1 MNLELLR
8 TFLELNHTRHFGRA
22 AEALHLTQ
30 AAVSARIKQ
39 LETLLGVKLFDR
51 VRRDIRLTPEG
62 ARLLRHA
69 DSLLAGWRKAR
80 QEVSAGRFGEQL
92 SLGGS
97 LRLWDV
103 LLQDWLHALY
113 RRYPGLAISAE
124 SHTPEVLTRRLLD
137 GMLDIAIMLEPAQ
150 LEVLRIEEIASIML
164 VMVSTE
170 PINEAERALADGY
183 IMVDWGLGH
192 ALEHRR
198 MFPDAPE
205 PRVRVG
211 QAKMALSFLQ
221 TWGGAAYLPARMVAA
236 ELGAGTLHVVND
248 APRPVY
254 HAYAVYPVRAAKQAL
269 IERTLALIERE
280 FPLEASLP

>member
-39 LETLLGVKLFDR
+39 LESLLGVKLFDR
-51 VRRDIRLTPEG
+51 IRRDIRLTPEG

-69 DSLLAGWRKAR
+69 DGLLAGWRKAR

-103 LLQDWLHALY
+103 LLQEWLHALH
-113 RRYPGLAISAE
+113 RRYPRLAIIAE

-137 GMLDIAIMLEPAQ
+137 GRLDIAIMLEPAQ
-150 LEVLRIEEIASIML
+150 LEVLRIEEVALIKLA
-164 VMVSTE
+164 MVSTTS
-170 PINEAERALADGY
+170 NASAETALSHGY
-183 IMVDWGLGH
+183 VMVDWGLGH

-205 PRVRVG
+205 PQIRVG
-211 QAKMALSFLQ
+211 QAKMALSFLK
-221 TWGGAAYLPARMVAA
+221 TWGGAAYLPACGVC
-236 ELGAGTLHVVND
+236 
-248 APRPVY
+248 
-254 HAYAVYPVRAAKQAL
+254 AK
-269 IERTLALIERE
+269 
-280 FPLEASLP
+280 